1 VSALR
6 GQRLGQRLFG
16 AGLGPGGVRAL
27 ALIGGLSVVR
37 AVALV
42 LVAESLADS
51 IAAIA
56 AGTDGWR
63 SALVLGA
70 VGALLRA
77 GSTRAIALTAAREA
91 VAAKS
96 ALRDRLGRRIIAGGV
111 DSGSTAVL
119 ATTGV
124 DDLDE
129 YYGSVIPTTVS
140 ALVVPVVLGA
150 RILSADWLSALVV
163 ALTLPLIPLFLA
175 LIGMHTRERTDAAA
189 GSLARLTDHLVEL
202 AHGLP
207 VLVGLNRV
215 DEQTDA
221 LDRVQREWRERTSR
235 TLRTAFLSA
244 LALELIATLS
254 VAVVAVVLGIRL
266 LGGGVGLGTALLV
279 LLLAPE
285 CFAALREVGTAFHAA
300 QDGRSALT
308 RISALLAT
316 APRRPA
322 VGSASQP
329 TVTGLGVRYAARAD
343 AVFAGLDVNLP
354 PRSITGIAAP
364 SGGGKSTLLA
374 AIAGTLPPDAMQ
386 SGTISGVDR
395 ERMAFVAQ
403 APAFF
408 GETVRGELELSSE
421 GGGGDMRAARAAV
434 LRTLAL
440 GGLDNRRIAELSPG
454 EQRRVALARAM
465 LRVEAGATLVLLD
478 EPTAHLDE
486 ENADRARAA
495 IRAMAQRATVLLV
508 SHDPATIGIADRV
521 FDLAGQRVSIS
532 VSAGS
537 ASPAIPELEATRQ
550 EVAPAPAPA
559 PEPAPR
565 IVQTGGA
572 LAVLRALL
580 RPARGRWLLAILLGV
595 AATGLGLSLTAVSA
609 WLIVRAAEHPALMY
623 LLVAIVGV
631 RFFGLGRSVA
641 RYAERLVT
649 HTALFVAVDALRL
662 RAWRAIAA
670 RGAGS
675 RRLLEGGSAVDVLVT
690 SLDQLRELVP
700 RVVTP
705 VIVGLLSVLGVIVT
719 VALVDPP
726 VAPIVGLVLLGALL
740 AATVLAARADRNAH
754 ELRIGARA
762 VLVRRMVA
770 LADAADDLRVNG
782 TAERALAEVT
792 AAERE
797 LAGGDRRAAWSAG
810 WGIAVLSLATA
821 GLAVLIPTLAGSG
834 VLGGGASSETV
845 AVVALLTLASL
856 DPLGDVLRALQRMPA
871 LRAVLEQL
879 RPFLDPPDAVGAQGT
894 PLDGPLVRLE
904 LDGVA
909 ARWPGA
915 AAPVFQS
922 IDALVGTGDWLVVD
936 GPSGAGKSTLLT
948 MLLGAL
954 APSRGRIL
962 ADGIPLNQIAAEDW
976 RGRVAW
982 CPQEAHVFDSTIR
995 GNLLLGRPR
1004 TDPVGDLEMREVLAR
1019 VGLQPLLSRLP
1030 DGLSSRVGAS
1040 GHALSGGE
1048 RQRLAVARAL
1058 LGRSELLLLD
1068 EPTAHLDAQT
1078 AAAMMSDIRDAT
1090 RDRLV
1095 VLVTHRADDR
1105 RLGDHVVRLAGPSA
1119 LHTSPALVHS
1129 RSEDRT

>member
-1 VSALR
+1 MSAVR
-6 GQRLGQRLFG
+6 GQRLGHRLGQRLFG
-16 AGLGPGGVRAL
+16 AGLGPSGVRAL

-77 GSTRAIALTAAREA
+77 GSTWAIALTAAREA

-111 DSGSTAVL
+111 DPGSTAVL

-140 ALVVPVVLGA
+140 ALVVPLVLGA
-150 RILSADWLSALVV
+150 RILSVDWLSAVVV
-163 ALTLPLIPLFLA
+163 AITLPLIPLFLA

-322 VGSASQP
+322 VESASQL
-329 TVTGLGVRYAARAD
+329 TVTELGVRYAARAD
-343 AVFAGLDVNLP
+343 AVFAGLDLNLP
-354 PRSITGIAAP
+354 PRSITAIAAP

-374 AIAGTLPPDAMQ
+374 AIAGTLAPDAMQ

-421 GGGGDMRAARAAV
+421 GGGDDMLAARAAV
-434 LRTLAL
+434 LGTLAL

-486 ENADRARAA
+486 ENAARARAA

-521 FDLAGQRVSIS
+521 LDLEGQRVSIS

-550 EVAPAPAPA
+550 ESE

-565 IVQTGGA
+565 IVQAGGA

-580 RPARGRWLLAILLGV
+580 RPARGRWLLAILLGF

-649 HTALFVAVDALRL
+649 HTALFVAVDDLRL
-662 RAWRAIAA
+662 RSWRAIAA

-690 SLDQLRELVP
+690 TLDQLRELVP

-705 VIVGLLSVLGVIVT
+705 VIVGLLSVFGVIVT
-719 VALVDPP
+719 VALVDPS
-726 VAPIVGLVLLGALL
+726 VALLVGLVLLGALL
-740 AATVLAARADRNAH
+740 AATVLAAHADRNAH

-762 VLVRRMVA
+762 VLVRRTVA
-770 LADAADDLRVNG
+770 LADAADDLRANG

-792 AAERE
+792 AAEQE
-797 LAGGDRRAAWSAG
+797 LAGSDRRAAWSAG

-879 RPFLDPPDAVGAQGT
+879 SPFLDPPDAVGAQGT
-894 PLDGPLVRLE
+894 PLDGPLIRLE

-909 ARWPGA
+909 ARWPEA
-915 AAPVFQS
+915 AAPVFES
-922 IDALVGTGDWLVVD
+922 IDAQVGAGDWLVVD

-954 APSRGRIL
+954 PPSHGRIL

-1030 DGLSSRVGAS
+1030 DGLSARVGAS

-1105 RLGDHVVRLAGPSA
+1105 RPGDHVVRLAGPSA
-1119 LHTSPALVHS
+1119 LHTSPSLVQS
-1129 RSEDRT
+1129 RSVDRT